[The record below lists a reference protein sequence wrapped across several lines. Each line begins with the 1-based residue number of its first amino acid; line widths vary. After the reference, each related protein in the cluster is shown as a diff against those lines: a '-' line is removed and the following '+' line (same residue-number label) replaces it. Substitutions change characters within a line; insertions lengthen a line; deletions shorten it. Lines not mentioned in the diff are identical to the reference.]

1 MLTIRTPKIHAIEY
15 INSTDLDIRY
25 FKSEMDQLVNELL
38 KDMNSK
44 QNVNLNIVDDEE
56 MQKLN
61 ITFRNKDMPTNV
73 LAFPNIGIGA
83 DDELGDIA
91 INTDAVTRESN
102 QQNMTTRDRFLHLL
116 AHGTL
121 HLFGFDHKENN
132 EAEAMEELE
141 IKYLKD
147 FNIKNPY
154 TYEI

>member
-1 MLTIRTPKIHAIEY
+1 MPLNIF
-15 INSTDLDIRY
+15 NNTDLDIHT
-25 FKSEMDQLVNELL
+25 FKGEMDQLVNKLL

-61 ITFRNKDMPTNV
+61 KRFRNKDMPTNV

-83 DDELGDIA
+83 VDELGDIA
-91 INTDAVTRESN
+91 INTDAVIRESN

-121 HLFGFDHKENN
+121 HLFGYDHKENTQ
-132 EAEAMEELE
+132 AEAMEELE

-147 FNIKNPY
+147 FNIRNPY

>member
-1 MLTIRTPKIHAIEY
+1 MPLNIF
-15 INSTDLDIRY
+15 NNTDLDIHS
-25 FKSEMDQLVNELL
+25 FKSEMYQLVDKLL

-44 QNVNLNIVDDEE
+44 QNVNLNIIDDEE

-61 ITFRNKDMPTNV
+61 KTFRNKDMPTNV

-102 QQNMTTRDRFLHLL
+102 RQNMTTRDRFLHLL
-116 AHGTL
+116 VHGTL
-121 HLFGFDHKENN
+121 HLFGYDHKENN

-147 FNIKNPY
+147 FNIRNPY
-154 TYEI
+154 IYEI

>member
-1 MLTIRTPKIHAIEY
+1 MPLNIF
-15 INSTDLDIRY
+15 NSTDLDICSL
-25 FKSEMDQLVNELL
+25 KSVKDILVDKLL

-44 QNVNLNIVDDEE
+44 QKVNHNSVDNAE
-56 MQKLN
+56 MQTLN
-61 ITFRNKDMPTNV
+61 KRFRNKDMPTNV
-73 LAFPNIGIGA
+73 LAFPNMGIGA

-102 QQNMTTRDRFLHLL
+102 QQNISTRDRFLHLL

-121 HLFGFDHKENN
+121 HLFGYDHKENI

-147 FNIKNPY
+147 FNIRNPY
-154 TYEI
+154 IYEI

>member
-1 MLTIRTPKIHAIEY
+1 MPLNIF
-15 INSTDLDIRY
+15 NSTDLDIRS
-25 FKSEMDQLVNELL
+25 FKSEMDQLVDKLL

-44 QNVNLNIVDDEE
+44 QNVNLNIVDDAE

-61 ITFRNKDMPTNV
+61 KTFRNKDMPTNV

-102 QQNMTTRDRFLHLL
+102 QQNITTRDRFLHLL

-121 HLFGFDHKENN
+121 HLFGYDHKKEKDFYVMQKV
-132 EAEAMEELE
+132 EK
-141 IKYLKD
+141 KYLS
-147 FNIKNPY
+147 FIN
-154 TYEI
+154 

>member
-1 MLTIRTPKIHAIEY
+1 MPLNIF
-15 INSTDLDIRY
+15 NSTDLDIRS
-25 FKSEMDQLVNELL
+25 FKSEMDQLVNKLL

-56 MQKLN
+56 IQKLN
-61 ITFRNKDMPTNV
+61 KTFRNKDMPTNV

-102 QQNMTTRDRFLHLL
+102 QQNITTRDRFLHLL

-121 HLFGFDHKENN
+121 HLFGYDHKKN
-132 EAEAMEELE
+132 MDF
-141 IKYLKD
+141 IKMIKIEKKFISYL
-147 FNIKNPY
+147 N
-154 TYEI
+154 